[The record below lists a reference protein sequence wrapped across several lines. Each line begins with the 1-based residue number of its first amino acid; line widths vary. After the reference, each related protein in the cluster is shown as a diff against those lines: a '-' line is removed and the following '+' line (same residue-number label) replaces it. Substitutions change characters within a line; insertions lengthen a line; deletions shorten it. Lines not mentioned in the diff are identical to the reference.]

1 VAFRHPARDQESGRP
16 RAGLHVNMRIIRLL
30 PLLSLAVFAAL
41 SGLVSSSC
49 AHDYTLEN
57 RETPVHVWLSAPDL
71 LERGGTVDVLI
82 YVGAE
87 KVVQGP
93 VRFAAGV
100 GHVVLPTVYVTAG
113 RKTVSAVVRGG
124 TASATTKIGVEGE
137 TWVQVVV
144 RGRSVTIG
152 SGEQA
157 PVAPR

>member
-1 VAFRHPARDQESGRP
+1 
-16 RAGLHVNMRIIRLL
+16 M
-30 PLLSLAVFAAL
+30 
-41 SGLVSSSC
+41 
-49 AHDYTLEN
+49 
-57 RETPVHVWLSAPDL
+57 
-71 LERGGTVDVLI
+71 DVLV

-93 VRFAAGV
+93 VRFPPGV

-124 TASATTKIGVEGE
+124 TASATSQVGVDGE
-137 TWVQVVV
+137 TWVQVVI

>member
-1 VAFRHPARDQESGRP
+1 
-16 RAGLHVNMRIIRLL
+16 MRITRLF
-30 PLLSLAVFAAL
+30 PLLLLAACAA
-41 SGLVSSSC
+41 SVSC
-49 AHDYTLEN
+49 AHDYILEN

-71 LERGGTVDVLI
+71 EDRDATVDVLV

-93 VRFAAGV
+93 VRFPPGV

-113 RKTVSAVVRGG
+113 KKTVSAVVRGG
-124 TASATTKIGVEGE
+124 TASATTDIGVEGE
-137 TWVQVVV
+137 TWVQIVV

-157 PVAPR
+157 PMAPR